1 MSEETVSSIGDV
13 VDGGLAEDLNLLTDD
28 QLAARLRQQGVDVG
42 PIVGKKLFAS
52 QVELRREHS

>member
-52 QVELRREHS
+52 QVEVLS

>member
-42 PIVGKKLFAS
+42 PIVGKKLFTS
-52 QVELRREHS
+52 QVEVLSENS